1 MLSAAVITGCCV
13 WIASA
18 QSALTIENMRPT
30 FGSPGPERTG
40 PAQVIPG
47 DTYYL
52 SFDLKGVKVD
62 ATGTGKVRLET
73 EATDAAG
80 NRVFRMDSGES
91 VVVNALGGEGVHS
104 NVRLELGLKTI
115 PGKYKLKVIAT
126 DLGTKASATKETEL
140 EVIAPAF
147 AIVRVSSG
155 VDQNLASTASV
166 FGIGQALYVGFAVVG
181 FQNDPATKHPKLRFE
196 MKVKSNGAV
205 VSTAT
210 QVGEV
215 NANQQQKVPADAQM
229 IPGRFL
235 LPLSKAGDYTL
246 EVTATD
252 LVNQKVAGPV
262 SFNFQV
268 VSPK

>member
-1 MLSAAVITGCCV
+1 MLSAAVIAGCCV

-18 QSALTIENMRPT
+18 QSALTIENLRPT
-30 FGSPGPERTG
+30 FGSPGPERPVAG
-40 PAQVIPG
+40 VFPG

-62 ATGTGKVRLET
+62 STGTGKVRLET
-73 EATDAAG
+73 EASDAAG

-91 VVVNALGGEGVHS
+91 VVVNALGGDGVHS
-104 NVRLELGLKTI
+104 HVRLELGPKTA
-115 PGKYKLKVIAT
+115 PGKYKLKVTAT
-126 DLGTKASATKETEL
+126 DIGSKATASKDAEI
-140 EVIAPAF
+140 EVLPPAF

-155 VDQNLASTASV
+155 VDQNLASTGSV
-166 FGIGQALYVGFAVVG
+166 FGLGQALYLGFAVVG
-181 FQNDPATKHPKLRFE
+181 FQTDAATKHPKLRFE

-215 NANQQQKVPADAQM
+215 NASQQEKVPAGAQM

-235 LPLSKAGDYTL
+235 LPLSKAGQYTV

-262 SFNFQV
+262 SFQFHV